1 MCGAIDWTGAPKL
14 VKNAICMHEEDFG
27 ILWKF
32 QDTYAGTSRVVCS
45 RRLVISSLCTIGNY
59 VYGFYWY
66 FYQDGTI
73 GVELKATGIPFP
85 SAIAPG
91 EDSPYGNVVGAGIES
106 HVHQH
111 VFSFRFD
118 MFVDGPNN
126 AAREANFEP
135 APVGSDNSHGAA

>member
-1 MCGAIDWTGAPKL
+1 M
-14 VKNAICMHEEDFG
+14 KNAICMHEEDFG

-118 MFVDGPNN
+118 MVVDGPNN